1 MSALTPPPRFDD
13 ATFASYRPQND
24 AQAEAL
30 ADAQQFAERVRR
42 RYTASALRRWLKL
55 DPASGPGQ
63 APLRSGLYLVGPVG
77 TGKTHLLV
85 SIYRAL
91 GPDVPCA
98 FLHSSSLFRATEH
111 PTAYAERLAEQY
123 RVLLIDEVELDDPAN
138 EVRLINVLK
147 ALQRLG
153 VTVAA
158 TSNAEPEKFLSAQFG
173 RDRLERFISEQ
184 FRRTYHVVF
193 VPGED
198 FRQGLEKPGRAWVG
212 PLDAA
217 DAAMRVAYESDHDT
231 KLWLERADL
240 LRRTTDT
247 ERQALTD
254 ELAAHASLYFADL
267 GVASTDDALRLLRV
281 VDDLYTHP
289 SPPVLH
295 FTAERP
301 PEAWFAEREA
311 LGGIEASVAE
321 KFERTVSRLH
331 ALCDVQRV
339 GAAIR

>member
-1 MSALTPPPRFDD
+1 MAADLAPPPRFDG
-13 ATFASYRPQND
+13 ATFETYRPQNA

-30 ADAQQFAERVRR
+30 AEARTFAGRVRR
-42 RYTASALRRWLKL
+42 RYVGSALRRWLVR
-55 DPASGPGQ
+55 DEA
-63 APLRSGLYLVGPVG
+63 LRHGLYLVGPVG

-85 SIYRAL
+85 AIYRDL
-91 GPDVPCA
+91 VPEVPCA
-98 FLHSSSLFRATEH
+98 FLHSSALFRATEH
-111 PTAYAERLAEQY
+111 PAAYAARLAERF

-138 EVRLINVLK
+138 EIRLINVLK
-147 ALQRLG
+147 ALQTLG

-173 RDRLERFISEQ
+173 RDRLERFISEE
-184 FRRTYHVVF
+184 FKRTYHVVF

-198 FRQGLEKPGRAWVG
+198 FRRGLEKPGRAWIG

-217 DAAMRVAYESDHDT
+217 DAAMRLAFERDSGD
-231 KLWLERADL
+231 KRWLGRGAL

-247 ERQALTD
+247 ERQALTR
-254 ELAAHASLYFADL
+254 ELAAHDRLYLAGLGADT
-267 GVASTDDALRLLRV
+267 TDDALRILRV

-295 FTAERP
+295 FTAETP
-301 PEAWFAEREA
+301 PERWFPRRA
-311 LGGIEASVAE
+311 GMDGIETAVAE

-331 ALCDVQRV
+331 AMCDVQRV
-339 GAAIR
+339 GAAG